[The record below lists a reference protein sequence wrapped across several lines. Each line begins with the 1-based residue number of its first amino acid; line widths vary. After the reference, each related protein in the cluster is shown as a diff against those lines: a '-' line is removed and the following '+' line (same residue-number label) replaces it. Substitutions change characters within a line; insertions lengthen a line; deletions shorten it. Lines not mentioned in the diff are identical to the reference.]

1 MNPYSIEKTPSDV
14 LEVLAQK
21 VKLLRKERKMSQAE
35 LARRSKVSLGSYKR
49 FETTGHISL
58 DSLLRIAFILGRL
71 EEFEGLFKANEY
83 KKLEALFLE

>member
-1 MNPYSIEKTPSDV
+1 MNPYSIEKTPLDV
-14 LEVLAQK
+14 LELLAQK

-58 DSLLRIAFILGRL
+58 DSLLRIAFILGWYPIENIGGATCSYQRL
-71 EEFEGLFKANEY
+71 T
-83 KKLEALFLE
+83 FLIF